1 MSYFRECISRVV
13 SSIARLYAGSRLTRS
28 VRLDG
33 CRKDRTIA
41 LEVGT
46 AAITDPASNTVFS
59 EMVAFEEPTL
69 VLSVL

>member
-1 MSYFRECISRVV
+1 M
-13 SSIARLYAGSRLTRS
+13 TRS

-69 VLSVL
+69 VLSVLRNMEAFDLEPHHEPLLGPQRDY